1 MFVCLSIPL
10 MWWLENIGS
19 VDKSMT
25 KVIQTNV
32 QYLMAKGGGKGVYLI
47 HHSNLFPYIKVT
59 ECVSVYVDEG

>member
-1 MFVCLSIPL
+1 MFVYLLPPL
-10 MWWLENIGS
+10 IWWLGHIGS

-32 QYLMAKGGGKGVYLI
+32 QYLMAKGGKVVYLI